1 MKGAFGRR
9 FTSHVQPLEIARKLR
24 REMDSFRQRTVREV
38 YVPNEYT
45 VFLSDADYE
54 TFAGVRAAIT
64 SELAEYLAEHARRE
78 GYALLTRPR
87 VILMRDNDLAQGMF
101 GIATATTE
109 AAEPGTPDPV
119 QATMVQPA
127 AVAAPAP
134 TRSLVLT
141 WSGARLVLSGEAVRI
156 GRGKSND
163 VVIDDSSVSRE
174 HAVVAATPQGWMLRD
189 LGSTNGTAVNGARV
203 REHRLAPG
211 DRVLLGSVE
220 VQVGE
225 T

>member
-24 REMDSFRQRTVREV
+24 REMDSHRQRTVREV
-38 YVPNEYT
+38 YVPNEYS
-45 VFLSDADYE
+45 VFLSDTDYE

-87 VILMRDNDLAQGMF
+87 VLLMRDSDLDHGIF
-101 GIATATTE
+101 GISTATTE
-109 AAEPGTPDPV
+109 AAEPGTPQPA
-119 QATMVQPA
+119 QSTMVQPA
-127 AVAAPAP
+127 VAPTPLTAAP
-134 TRSLVLT
+134 LVLAWPGGRIT
-141 WSGARLVLSGEAVRI
+141 LGTQSIRI
-156 GRGKSND
+156 GRGKTND

-174 HAVVAATPQGWMLRD
+174 HAEINPTPQGWMLRD
-189 LGSTNGTAVNGARV
+189 LESTNGTAVNGARI
-203 REHRLAPG
+203 REHRLSAG
-211 DRVLLGSVE
+211 DRVLLGSAE
-220 VQVGE
+220 LQVDD